1 MNKALAYSITISPL
15 SNDDG
20 GGFVARVPDL
30 PGCLSD
36 GETPQ
41 EALENAY
48 DAILCWIEAARDL
61 GRPVPAPTQR
71 AA

>member
-15 SNDDG
+15 SDADG

-36 GETPQ
+36 GDTPQ

-48 DAILCWIEAARDL
+48 DAILCWIEAAREL

>member
-1 MNKALAYSITISPL
+1 MNKALAYSIVISPL
-15 SNDDG
+15 SDNEG
-20 GGFVARVPDL
+20 GGFVAYVPDL

-41 EALENAY
+41 EALDNAY
-48 DAILCWIEAARDL
+48 DAVACWIEAAQEL

>member
-1 MNKALAYSITISPL
+1 MNEALAYSITISLL
-15 SNDDG
+15 SDKDG
-20 GGFVARVPDL
+20 GGFVAGVPDL

-48 DAILCWIEAARDL
+48 DAILCWIEAAHEL